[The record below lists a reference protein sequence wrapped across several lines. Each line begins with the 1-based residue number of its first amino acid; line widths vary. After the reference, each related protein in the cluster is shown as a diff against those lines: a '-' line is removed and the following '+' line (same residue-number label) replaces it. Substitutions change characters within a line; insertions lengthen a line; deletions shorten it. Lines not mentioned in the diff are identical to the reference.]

1 MQKDTK
7 IGLVFCLASVGLLIV
22 SKLFLGNQAA
32 APALDANEVVT
43 IENGIQIINVT
54 AKGGFSPQY
63 IQAQKGI
70 PTELHVATNG
80 TYDCSSTLVIPR
92 LGYSEALE
100 PTGVETI
107 KLSAAEAQGNLDAT
121 CSMGM
126 YDFEINFM

>member
-1 MQKDTK
+1 
-7 IGLVFCLASVGLLIV
+7 VGLLILSSV
-22 SKLFLGNQAA
+22 FLGDK
-32 APALDANEVVT
+32 PAQQVGSLDEVVS
-43 IENGIQIINVT
+43 IQNGIQIINVT

-121 CSMGM
+121 CGMGM